1 MGPTVETVIAV
12 LRLRIS
18 WFKETKRV
26 GGIMLGP
33 ETMNTFV

>member
-1 MGPTVETVIAV
+1 MGPTVKAVIAV

-26 GGIMLGP
+26 GGIILGP
-33 ETMNTFV
+33 ETANTFV